1 MAAGIGA
8 AMAGG
13 KRGTGDARP
22 RQQGDWYPT
31 PPEVTQALMEKVDF
45 EGNVY
50 EPCCGDGAVARVVEH
65 YGHTV
70 FGTDLYDRGYGL
82 GHGKNFDILQVRELL
97 APNVITNP
105 PFDIAAEI
113 IEHVMSNLQPQKMAL
128 LLKGSF
134 WHAKS
139 RAPLFNKHRP
149 SRIIPLLWRP
159 DFMRLGRPTMEV
171 MWCVWEK
178 GYTGYPTYEP
188 CEKPNNIVEIP
199 EPEFVLNRAA

>member
-1 MAAGIGA
+1 VAAGIGA
-8 AMAGG
+8 SMAGG
-13 KRGTGDARP
+13 KRGTGDTRP

-31 PPEVTQALMEKVDF
+31 PSEVTQVLMEMVQF

-50 EPCCGDGAVARVVEH
+50 EPCCGDGALARVIEH

-82 GHGKNFDILQVRELL
+82 GHGKKFDILKMQELL

-113 IEHVMSNLQPQKMAL
+113 IDHVMGNLKPQKMAL
-128 LLKGSF
+128 LLKASF
-134 WHAKS
+134 WHAKTRS
-139 RAPLFNKHRP
+139 ALFNRYRP
-149 SRIIPLLWRP
+149 SRIIPLTWRP

-171 MWCVWEK
+171 AWCIWEK
-178 GYTGYPTYEP
+178 GFEGHPTYELGYKP
-188 CEKPNNIVEIP
+188 EKAIVIP
-199 EPEFVLNRAA
+199 EPEFVLSRAA